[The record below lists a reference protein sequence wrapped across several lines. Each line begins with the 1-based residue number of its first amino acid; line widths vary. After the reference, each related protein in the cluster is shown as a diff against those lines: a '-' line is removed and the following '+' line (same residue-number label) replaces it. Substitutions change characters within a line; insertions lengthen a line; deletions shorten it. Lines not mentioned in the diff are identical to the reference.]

1 MSVVSP
7 GQEGEGVDG
16 EEGDDGSVVTSEQP
30 RSPSHP
36 HQAPTAVRRGGR
48 RESGDGVS
56 QAEALEAAEL
66 QMILIHDQY
75 KILLREKE
83 VHYIS
88 FSICVCMYLHMY
100 VCVYVLYTLDM
111 LCISIQY
118 IHVQLFAM

>member
-1 MSVVSP
+1 MSP

-56 QAEALEAAEL
+56 QAEALEAAEQ

-88 FSICVCMYLHMY
+88 FSICNILFVCTYICMCVCMY
-100 VCVYVLYTLDM
+100 YTPST
-111 LCISIQY
+111 CY
-118 IHVQLFAM
+118 A